1 MHPSQ
6 ESYFFTKFFVMT
18 TKSGPLFILLLIC
31 AIACSVFIVG
41 FTRYRPIKQET
52 VHLPS
57 CCQKPKSAEC
67 VFRTIL
73 NLEDFD
79 TVGLMRNSRMVKAS
93 IQHGLSWIARAQ
105 GNEGGWGAGSH
116 LHQEIL
122 DPHAVE
128 PDPATTAIV
137 GMALLRCG
145 TTLSTGTYAEN
156 LRKATNYLL
165 LAIENT
171 PSNQI
176 KITSLTNTQPQVK
189 LGQNID
195 VILTSQFLSNLTK
208 CVNFESNTKHRI
220 EKDLKICI
228 DKIQKGQDTDGGWKD
243 GGWAP
248 VLQSALANN
257 ALESAKD
264 QGFAVDSA
272 VMEKSRD
279 YQKGNFDLRT
289 SSVVTG
295 KSAGVLLY
303 AISGSGRA
311 TAKEANLAQISI
323 NQAKKEGKLKKED
336 KITEENLIVA
346 GMSRPDAKKYITAY
360 RINQFATTK
369 AQSED
374 IMSGFGSNG
383 GEEFLSYLMT
393 GESLV
398 LNGGPEWLTWYDN
411 MTGRLIQIQNNE
423 GSWSGHHCI
432 TSPVFCT
439 ATCLLVLSI
448 DSDL

>member
-1 MHPSQ
+1 MS
-6 ESYFFTKFFVMT
+6 
-18 TKSGPLFILLLIC
+18 TKSGPLFALLLIC
-31 AIACSVFIVG
+31 TIAASALIVG
-41 FTRYRPIKQET
+41 FTRYSPVKPESAP
-52 VHLPS
+52 LPA

-67 VFRTIL
+67 VFRTVL

-79 TVGLMRNSRMVKAS
+79 TIGLMRNSTTVKTA
-93 IQHGLSWIARAQ
+93 IQNALSWIAQAQ
-105 GNEGGWGAGSH
+105 GNDGGWGAGSH

-128 PDPATTAIV
+128 ADPATTALV

-145 TTLSTGTYAEN
+145 NTLSAGAYAEN
-156 LRKATNYLL
+156 LRKAMNYLL
-165 LAIENT
+165 LTVENT
-171 PSNQI
+171 PTNQI
-176 KITSLTNTQPQVK
+176 KITTLSNTQPQVK

-195 VILTSQFLSNLTK
+195 VILAAQFLSNLTK
-208 CVNFESNTKHRI
+208 RVNDEPRTMHRI

-228 DKIQKGQDTDGGWKD
+228 DKIQRGQDTDGGWKD

-257 ALESAKD
+257 ALESARD
-264 QGFAVDSA
+264 QGFKVDST

-279 YQKGNFDLRT
+279 YQEGNFDPRT
-289 SSVVTG
+289 SSVITG

-336 KITEENLIVA
+336 KITEDNLVVA
-346 GMSRPDAKKYITAY
+346 GMSRPTAKKYMTAY
-360 RINQFATTK
+360 RINQVATTK

-398 LNGGPEWLTWYDN
+398 MNGGPEWLNWYNN

-448 DSDL
+448 DRDL